1 VLVLCVSWKLT
12 SCRTTSYAAL
22 NSRQQSCIYSNAYNF
37 NDGWRLNADLN
48 INSKN
53 LISLQGSRNGYAG
66 TSFNVNKEL
75 IKNKLNFSAGIKN
88 PFAKYRYDIT
98 YTNGPDLFKTA
109 LTSNITGRIT
119 LV

>member
-66 TSFNVNKEL
+66 TSFNVNIRSPNTGTILL
-75 IKNKLNFSAGIKN
+75 IPTAPI
-88 PFAKYRYDIT
+88 
-98 YTNGPDLFKTA
+98 LFKTA